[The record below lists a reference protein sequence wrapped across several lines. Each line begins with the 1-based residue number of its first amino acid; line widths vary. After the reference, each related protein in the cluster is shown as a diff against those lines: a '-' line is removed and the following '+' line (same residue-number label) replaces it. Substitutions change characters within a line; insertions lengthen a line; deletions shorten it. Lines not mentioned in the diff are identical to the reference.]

1 MAVNLLKKNS
11 LALVASL
18 LLAGHVQATE
28 LLNSSYDVSRELFAA
43 LNPPFEQQWAKDN
56 GGDKLTIKQS
66 HAGSSKQAL
75 AILQG
80 LKADVV
86 TYNQVTDVQILH
98 DKGKLIPA
106 DWQSRL
112 PNNSSP
118 FYSTMGFLVRKGN
131 PKNIH
136 DWNDLVRSDV
146 KLIFPNPKTSGN
158 ARYTYLAAWGA
169 ADKADG
175 GDKAKTEQFMTQFLK
190 NVEVFDTGGR
200 GATTTFAERGL
211 GDVLI
216 SFESEVNNIRKQ
228 YEAQGFEVVIP
239 KTNILAEF
247 PVAWV
252 DKNVQANGTEKA
264 AKAYLNWLYSPQ
276 AQTIITDYY
285 YRVNNPEVMDKLKN
299 KFPQTELFRV
309 EDKFG
314 SWPEVM
320 KTHFTPQVVAA
331 YKVTLLSAFVASIF
345 NGVFGLLMAWIL
357 TRYRFPGR
365 TLLDALMDLPFA
377 LPTAVAGLTLA
388 SLFSV
393 NGFYGE
399 WLAKFDIKVTY
410 TWLGIAVAMA
420 FTSIPFVVR
429 TVQPVLEELGPEY
442 EEAAETLGATRWQ
455 SFCKVVLPELS
466 PALVAGVALS
476 FTRSL
481 GEFGAVIFIAGNIA
495 WKTEVTSLMIFV
507 RLQEFDYPAAS
518 AIASVI
524 LAASLLLLFS
534 INTLQ
539 SRFGRRVVGH

>member
-1 MAVNLLKKNS
+1 M
-11 LALVASL
+11 L
-18 LLAGHVQATE
+18 LLVGQAQATE

-175 GDKAKTEQFMTQFLK
+175 GDKTKTEQFMTQFLK

-239 KTNILAEF
+239 KPIF
-247 PVAWV
+247 WR
-252 DKNVQANGTEKA
+252 
-264 AKAYLNWLYSPQ
+264 SS
-276 AQTIITDYY
+276 
-285 YRVNNPEVMDKLKN
+285 R
-299 KFPQTELFRV
+299 
-309 EDKFG
+309 
-314 SWPEVM
+314 WP
-320 KTHFTPQVVAA
+320 
-331 YKVTLLSAFVASIF
+331 
-345 NGVFGLLMAWIL
+345 G
-357 TRYRFPGR
+357 
-365 TLLDALMDLPFA
+365 
-377 LPTAVAGLTLA
+377 
-388 SLFSV
+388 
-393 NGFYGE
+393 
-399 WLAKFDIKVTY
+399 
-410 TWLGIAVAMA
+410 
-420 FTSIPFVVR
+420 
-429 TVQPVLEELGPEY
+429 
-442 EEAAETLGATRWQ
+442 
-455 SFCKVVLPELS
+455 
-466 PALVAGVALS
+466 
-476 FTRSL
+476 
-481 GEFGAVIFIAGNIA
+481 
-495 WKTEVTSLMIFV
+495 
-507 RLQEFDYPAAS
+507 
-518 AIASVI
+518 
-524 LAASLLLLFS
+524 
-534 INTLQ
+534 
-539 SRFGRRVVGH
+539 